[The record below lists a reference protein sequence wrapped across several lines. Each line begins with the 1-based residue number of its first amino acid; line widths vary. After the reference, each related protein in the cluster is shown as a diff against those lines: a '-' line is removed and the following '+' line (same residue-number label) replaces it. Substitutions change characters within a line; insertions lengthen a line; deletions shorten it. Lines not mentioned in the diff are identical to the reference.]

1 VSTLGQQ
8 AVQNAENEI
17 GKPYVYGATG
27 PSSFD
32 CSGLTQSAWKAAGVA
47 IPRTSEEQAAFGSAV
62 AQGQQQPG
70 DLITSN
76 WGDGPSSHVSM
87 FAGNG
92 QVVEAS
98 HTGTNVRMLPYDSD
112 YVAHTDTI
120 RRMPGAGGASAGGSA
135 GSSTTTGGVE
145 TAGFLSNVLSLP
157 ESIGNFFGALM
168 WLANPMNW
176 VRITL
181 FIVGVALV
189 LFGIHF
195 LAKEARQL

>member
-1 VSTLGQQ
+1 MSTLGQT
-8 AVQNAENEI
+8 AVQDAKDEI

-32 CSGLTQSAWKAAGVA
+32 CSGLTQSSWRRAGVA
-47 IPRTSEEQAAFGSAV
+47 IPRTSEEQAAFGSSV

-87 FAGNG
+87 YAGNG

-112 YVAHTDTI
+112 YVSHTDAI
-120 RRMPGAGGASAGGSA
+120 RRMPGAGTGSA
-135 GSSTTTGGVE
+135 GTGSTTTGSVQD
-145 TAGFLSNVLSLP
+145 ASLLSNVLSIP

-181 FIVGVALV
+181 FIMGTVLI
-189 LFGIHF
+189 LFGIRF
-195 LAKEARQL
+195 LAKEAREL

>member
-1 VSTLGQQ
+1 MSTLGQQ
-8 AVQNAENEI
+8 AVQNAESEI

-27 PSSFD
+27 PASFD
-32 CSGLTQSAWKAAGVA
+32 CSGLTQSAWRAAGVA
-47 IPRTSEEQAAFGSAV
+47 IPRTSEQQAAFGSPV

-87 FAGNG
+87 YAGSG

-112 YVAHTDTI
+112 YIAHTDTI
-120 RRMPGAGGASAGGSA
+120 RRMPGAGGASGTSAAG
-135 GSSTTTGGVE
+135 STTTGSIE
-145 TAGFLSNVLSLP
+145 NAGFLSNVLSLP

-176 VRITL
+176 VRIIL
-181 FIVGVALV
+181 FIVGVTFV